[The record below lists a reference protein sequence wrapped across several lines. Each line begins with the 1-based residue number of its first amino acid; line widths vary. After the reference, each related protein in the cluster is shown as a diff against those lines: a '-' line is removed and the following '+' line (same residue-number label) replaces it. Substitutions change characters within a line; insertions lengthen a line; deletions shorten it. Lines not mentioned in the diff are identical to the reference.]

1 MLRLSFSSS
10 PITQPQ
16 QILTAYVSPPSIM
29 SGLIL
34 SKSYD
39 SPHTDNDSAHQAGV
53 SAVALDNVLRLEL
66 LRH

>member
-1 MLRLSFSSS
+1 
-10 PITQPQ
+10 
-16 QILTAYVSPPSIM
+16 M

-66 LRH
+66 LRHWVKT